1 MFPVPNAYA
10 MPKKTCKGCSTEKF
24 VFEFS
29 PSKPKCK
36 ECQAKH
42 QRDYRKQLGG
52 DSSRKWNR
60 FAVGNNLP
68 AEVRS
73 LCFTKEDHTR

>member
-1 MFPVPNAYA
+1 MFNATNAYS
-10 MPKKTCKGCSTEKF
+10 MPKKTCKECSTEKF
-24 VFEFS
+24 IYEFS

-42 QRDYRKQLGG
+42 QREYRRSMGS
-52 DSSRKWNR
+52 DPSRKWNR
-60 FAVGNNLP
+60 FNVGNNIP

-73 LCFTKEDHTR
+73 LCFSKKGSK